1 MSTKAERAAAAAM
14 LGRKGKGEAKRRGD
28 AAHYAALRLRRE
40 GTVTITDM
48 REAAESLRGAGP
60 QPDGRSGPADG
71 KVAAWLEREADRRE
85 RVNERR
91 ARERGR

>member
-48 REAAESLRGAGP
+48 RTAAGSLRGTAGP
-60 QPDGRSGPADG
+60 SDM

-85 RVNERR
+85 QVNERR
-91 ARERGR
+91 ARERG